1 MMGEDFWSSL
11 FAFWLLVGPILLGCV
26 SIAFTLY
33 LSRHHLDASE
43 DIENFP
49 PHLKRLLVI
58 YVVGVTVTLIG
69 MAITYVLL
77 KSR

>member
-1 MMGEDFWSSL
+1 MMGEDFWSFW
-11 FAFWLLVGPILLGCV
+11 FAFWLLAGPILLGCV

-58 YVVGVTVTLIG
+58 HVVGVSVTHIW

-77 KSR
+77 KFR